1 MTTHNVLIV
10 GSSLAGLHTA
20 EALRKQGYAGAITM
34 VDAEREPRYDR
45 PPLSKGYL
53 ARGNTA
59 GDRAGPGPLLRAP
72 EALAA
77 LGADWCLGDAA
88 VALNPRGREIG
99 LASGRTLGYDKLVI
113 ATGVS
118 PAWPPALRI
127 PGALTLRTRQDADRL
142 RARMTPGTR
151 LAVIGAGFIGLEVA
165 STFRAAGAEVDVVEA
180 EQTPLARQLG
190 PVTGQAVQAL
200 HTAHGVRFHLG
211 TRATTVR
218 PQGGGCRV
226 ELADGAVIAADVL
239 LVAVGSAPA
248 VGWLR
253 GSGLDVDNGIAC
265 DGHLLAAPDV
275 YAVGDVA
282 RWPHALAGRPVRI
295 EHWTNAIEQA
305 AHVARRITDP
315 DAASEPFATVPYFW
329 SDHYGNKLQAYGFP
343 GPADDVELV
352 AGDLSGGRFAALY
365 RSGGRLTAAVG
376 IGSPRQVL
384 AGRRQVM
391 AELATE
397 GALS

>member
-1 MTTHNVLIV
+1 MNPTNVLIV

-20 EALRKQGYAGAITM
+20 EALRREGYEGAVTM
-34 VDAEREPRYDR
+34 VDAEPEPRYDR
-45 PPLSKGYL
+45 PPLSKDYL
-53 ARGNTA
+53 AQGGVPA
-59 GDRAGPGPLLRAP
+59 GKEPLLRTP
-72 EALAA
+72 EVLAA
-77 LGADWCLGDAA
+77 LGADWHLGDAA

-99 LASGRTLGYDKLVI
+99 LASGRTLGYHKLVI

-118 PAWPPALRI
+118 PVWPAALRI
-127 PGALTLRTRQDADRL
+127 PGAMTLRTRQDAGRL
-142 RARMTPGTR
+142 RARLNPGTR

-165 STFRAAGAEVDVVEA
+165 ATFRAAGAEVDVIEA
-180 EQTPLARQLG
+180 EEEPLTRQLG
-190 PVTGQAVQAL
+190 PAVGQAVRAL
-200 HTAHGVRFHLG
+200 HAAHGVRFHLG
-211 TRATTVR
+211 TRATAVR
-218 PQGGGCRV
+218 QDGAECRV
-226 ELADGAVIAADVL
+226 ELPGGAVIAADVL

-253 GSGLDVDNGIAC
+253 GSGLDLAGGIAC

-282 RWPHALAGRPVRI
+282 RWPHPLAGRPVRI

-305 AHVARRITDP
+305 AHVARRIAGP
-315 DAASEPFATVPYFW
+315 GGASEPFATVPYFW
-329 SDHYGNKLQAYGFP
+329 SDQYGSKLQAYGFP
-343 GPADDVELV
+343 GPADEVEVV
-352 AGDLSGGRFAALY
+352 AGELDGGRFAALY

-384 AGRRQVM
+384 AGRRQVV
-391 AELATE
+391 AELSAE